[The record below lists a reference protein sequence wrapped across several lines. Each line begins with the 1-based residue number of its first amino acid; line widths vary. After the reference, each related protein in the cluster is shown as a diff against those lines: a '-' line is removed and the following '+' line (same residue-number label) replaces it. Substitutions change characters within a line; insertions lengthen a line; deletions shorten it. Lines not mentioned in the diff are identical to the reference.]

1 MKNYFAT
8 KRGNAGIGERIK
20 EESAGG
26 VPSDGWERV
35 ADWALDRYSLRI
47 RARLEAMGLVVDA
60 DGPLTVD
67 AIKDAVRA
75 KTGLDIQDLTPD
87 GVAKA
92 LDEKLARE
100 VSGLLRLEVSTV
112 FDTEALKSEI
122 KSQVIERVG
131 GGSGAGVI
139 NRATLERL
147 KSAATYARAGVVGD
161 EKKREQARVR
171 QKKYRHNHRQIWK

>member
-1 MKNYFAT
+1 
-8 KRGNAGIGERIK
+8 
-20 EESAGG
+20 
-26 VPSDGWERV
+26 
-35 ADWALDRYSLRI
+35 
-47 RARLEAMGLVVDA
+47 
-60 DGPLTVD
+60 
-67 AIKDAVRA
+67 
-75 KTGLDIQDLTPD
+75 
-87 GVAKA
+87 VAKA

-100 VSGLLRLEVSTV
+100 VSSLLRLEVSTV

-122 KSQVIERVG
+122 KSQVIEQVG